1 MPFAGV
7 ASALIAGFFN
17 SGSKRAQ
24 FLGGILL
31 AAAALLLALVI
42 ACAPC
47 AWLSAD
53 SSEYVECLVSIT
65 DSLGDFALESIG
77 E

>member
-1 MPFAGV
+1 MPFTGV
-7 ASALIAGFFN
+7 ISTLLGGFFA
-17 SGSKRAQ
+17 SGSKRVQ
-24 FLGGILL
+24 FLGGILIGG
-31 AAAALLLALVI
+31 AVLLGVLLI

-47 AWLSAD
+47 AWLAAST
-53 SSEYVECLVSIT
+53 SEYVECLVSVT